1 MYIRKQFYN
10 DAINELVDFSED
22 FSRWKD
28 TQRCSFSF
36 CAHPFVLDPGTK
48 SKLLQVP
55 PPRRRVFSLLFARM
69 HPMLMRPYTATN
81 MLLVACSSTPTTKC
95 GRRYYSLYLLHW
107 CKCANADA
115 NTADSRRALPQH
127 LWRQRVPLS
136 HLPCAP

>member
-55 PPRRRVFSLLFARM
+55 PPAAECFLCFLR
-69 HPMLMRPYTATN
+69 
-81 MLLVACSSTPTTKC
+81 ACI
-95 GRRYYSLYLLHW
+95 
-107 CKCANADA
+107 
-115 NTADSRRALPQH
+115 
-127 LWRQRVPLS
+127 
-136 HLPCAP
+136 PC